1 MTKPGCRRGSR
12 WPAIGTAALTIAVA
26 GVGGGLLLLL
36 GVPGGMLIGAICAV
50 AGLSFAGVPVL
61 RDPRAKVVAQL
72 IVGTGI
78 GASITPESLTLLR
91 TLALPIVASIA
102 ALLVFGLCCGL
113 AIYRR
118 SDLDLATSLTATAP
132 GGMIEMVLVSDAVGG
147 ASAIVAGMH
156 LMRILATLGTLPFL
170 LGVLA

>member
-1 MTKPGCRRGSR
+1 VTTPADHPNAR
-12 WPAIGTAALTIAVA
+12 WHVVGTATRTLAAA
-26 GVGGGLLLLL
+26 GCGGGLLLLL
-36 GVPGGMLIGAICAV
+36 HVPGGMLVGAICAV
-50 AGLSFAGVPVL
+50 AGLSFAGVRVT

-91 TLALPIVASIA
+91 ALALPIVASIA
-102 ALLVFGLCCGL
+102 ALLAVGLCCGY

-156 LMRILATLGTLPFL
+156 LMRILATLGTLPFV
-170 LGVLA
+170 LGMLA